1 MEEPLPP
8 APVPRKPSPRHTA
21 AVPVLAGT
29 STPRPA
35 GSQGSNAFSV
45 FLSGLFQRQPH
56 PPPLPTRHP
65 PPPPPPQPRMPL
77 ASGLRRAHRRLE
89 KVMSNSVPG
98 GSPSLELGEAPPP
111 PLPPCKTSC
120 ARGSRNPPEPKARR
134 GWGLRPWM
142 QARGSECAQLCGK
155 CSLFISALQ
164 LVKFYSDRKLVTSHS
179 NYSGLE
185 SARAMKGQGPTGIR
199 AGVKGSSSHIFK
211 PSGR

>member
-8 APVPRKPSPRHTA
+8 APVPRKPSPGHTSA
-21 AVPVLAGT
+21 APVLAGT

-35 GSQGSNAFSV
+35 GSQGQQH
-45 FLSGLFQRQPH
+45 GLGISKWPFPKAAPPPTTPYPH
-56 PPPLPTRHP
+56 PPTTAPAQDAASLW
-65 PPPPPPQPRMPL
+65 PPQGPPTFGK
-77 ASGLRRAHRRLE
+77 SDVKQCSRR
-89 KVMSNSVPG
+89 VSQPG
-98 GSPSLELGEAPPP
+98 ARESPAPPR
-111 PLPPCKTSC
+111 PPCKMSC
-120 ARGSRNPPEPKARR
+120 ARGSRNPPEPKAWR
-134 GWGLRPWM
+134 GWGLRPWT

-164 LVKFYSDRKLVTSHS
+164 LVKFYSARKLVTSHS

-185 SARAMKGQGPTGIR
+185 SARAMKVQGPAGIR